1 MVDEFSLV
9 QKGVGEG
16 VEEEV
21 EEVVEDLEEEEQL
34 GTLEW
39 RHLMVLVQF
48 EVEILQ

>member
-9 QKGVGEG
+9 QVGVG
-16 VEEEV
+16 EEV

-39 RHLMVLVQF
+39 KHLMVLVQF
-48 EVEILQ
+48 EVQILQ